1 MVPYTKFFG
10 AINKRCN
17 IQRICY
23 VIACFSYFLDGLLN
37 AIIVPIVPL
46 RLENQLTISRDKICN
61 ETAVTATSEPIE
73 QKFLDVSCDTDNL
86 TSLTMNS
93 STELAIGLLFA
104 SKAIFQ
110 VILAPLAG
118 TVIDRFMYELP
129 LLFGVCMQLIATIVY
144 CVHDSY
150 WFMFCA
156 RSVQGIGS
164 AFTDLAAVG
173 LVTEL
178 YPENTERMTILS
190 VLMVFI
196 SSSNAFGPVLGGFLD
211 EYVSRWVP
219 FAVLAGG
226 MFIEML
232 LIFVIIYPV
241 RKQRADEAKKTL
253 DTTKLKATPIY
264 KLIIDPYVLLCC
276 GGMFVSLITLVALES
291 TIGIWMRIKF
301 HLSETEIGFVFAPT
315 FISTLIAIFL
325 TIFMSRNYPSKQ
337 WLLATLCLAAEG
349 VTCLLIPFSPSYGSL
364 IVVLMVFDFHFA
376 VTEIIVYATFPRIV
390 DIRHVRVYGSIY
402 SIAMFSY
409 NISYALAPLIGN
421 AIIAASSFTT
431 MIVINALMKIL
442 YAPLLIFLKNLYDVE
457 PSSSEKQH
465 LVVNT
470 EKRDFNQTEETS
482 GNVNRTF
489 VDDCTN

>member
-1 MVPYTKFFG
+1 MALYTKFFE
-10 AINKRCN
+10 AINEHRN
-17 IQRICY
+17 VQRICY
-23 VIACFSYFLDGLLN
+23 VIACFSYLLDGFLN
-37 AIIVPIVPL
+37 TVIVPIVPL
-46 RLENQLTISRDKICN
+46 RLEDEITVPRDSICN
-61 ETAVTATSEPIE
+61 GTKGAKANESID
-73 QKFLDVSCDTDNL
+73 QKLLDVSCDNDNL
-86 TSLTMNS
+86 VFALNS
-93 STELAIGLLFA
+93 TTELATGLLFA

-110 VILAPLAG
+110 VILVPVAG

-164 AFTDLAAVG
+164 AFTDPAAVG
-173 LVTEL
+173 LVTEF
-178 YPENTERMTILS
+178 YPGDAERVTIIC
-190 VLMVFI
+190 VLTAFI
-196 SSSNAFGPVLGGFLD
+196 SSSNVLGPLFGGFLD
-211 EYVSRWVP
+211 EYVSSWMP
-219 FAVLAGG
+219 FGVLAVGL
-226 MFIEML
+226 FIEML
-232 LIFVIIYPV
+232 LILVIIYPV
-241 RKQRADEAKKTL
+241 RKQRADELKNNL
-253 DTTKLKATPIY
+253 NTTNLEATPIY

-276 GGMFVSLITLVALES
+276 GGMFISMITLVALES

-301 HLSETEIGFVFAPT
+301 HSSETEIGFVLAPS
-315 FISTLIAIFL
+315 FISFLIAIFL
-325 TIFMSRNYPSKQ
+325 TMFMSKKYPSKQ
-337 WLLATLCLAAEG
+337 WLLATVCLAVEG
-349 VTCLLIPFSPSYGSL
+349 VTCLLIPFSPSYGLL
-364 IVVLMVFDFHFA
+364 IVVLMIFVFNVA

-390 DIRHVRVYGSIY
+390 DIRYVPVYGSIY

-409 NISYALAPLIGN
+409 NICYALAPLFGN

-457 PSSSEKQH
+457 PSSGEKQH
-465 LVVNT
+465 LVTGAV
-470 EKRDFNQTEETS
+470 KKDFNQTAETS